1 MGIAMT
7 RLCTICARA
16 GSKGVR
22 NKNIRYLMGKPLI
35 AYSILQAREAHL
47 FEAVAVSSD
56 SKEILEAAKRYGAD
70 FLIERPAELAT
81 DEAPKLPVIQH
92 CVIETEKITGKIF
105 SVIVDLDATSPLRSS
120 DDICGAVKLLEDR
133 AVSNVITGTPA
144 HRSPY
149 FNLVELSEDGVAAL
163 SKTLPKPVARRQ
175 DAPKCFDMN
184 ASIYVWKRD
193 ALFENAVLFKRN
205 TLLYVMPQ
213 ERSVD
218 IDSEIDFLIVELLM
232 RQRGLNL

>member
-1 MGIAMT
+1 
-7 RLCTICARA
+7 
-16 GSKGVR
+16 VR
-22 NKNIRYLMGKPLI
+22 NKNIRDLLGKPLI
-35 AYSILQAREAHL
+35 AYSVLQARETRL
-47 FEAVAVSSD
+47 FDFVAVSSD
-56 SKEILEAAKRYGAD
+56 SKEILETAKKYGAD

-81 DEAPKLPVIQH
+81 DETPKLPVIQH
-92 CVIETEKITGKIF
+92 CVLETEKIAGKKF
-105 SVIVDLDATSPLRSS
+105 SVIVDLDATSPLRSA
-120 DDICGAVKLLEDR
+120 DDIRGAVKLLEDR
-133 AVSNVITGTPA
+133 SVSNVITGTPA

-149 FNLVELSEDGVAAL
+149 FNLVELGEEGVVAL

-193 ALFENAVLFKRN
+193 ALFENAVLFKRD

-218 IDSEIDFLIVELLM
+218 IDSEMDFQIVEFFM
-232 RQRGLNL
+232 RQRGINP